1 VCRCRRGAGSGSSR
15 RLRGKGVFKRFDRL
29 RPCRIFAYYLGG
41 LKPDDED
48 PGEAEARALNYKSRD
63 EYLAALLNGEKQ
75 EINKR
80 FKKAA
85 RRLFAQADL
94 DFDRRPARVLFAAF
108 VRMIEELPEQWFN
121 WLNSNLQEECR
132 SAPMGTESQTPH
144 EFFFLPQMTGLLRPP
159 IGRRQGVRVFF
170 AYLRKLRFRFGLR
183 TSCGRNARPAF
194 GCSADTSIPA

>member
-1 VCRCRRGAGSGSSR
+1 MRTKILRRVDALESEERSRQSEQQSSWATIFFFCW
-15 RLRGKGVFKRFDRL
+15 K
-29 RPCRIFAYYLGG
+29 INFAYYLGG

-144 EFFFLPQMTGLLRPP
+144 EFFFC
-159 IGRRQGVRVFF
+159 
-170 AYLRKLRFRFGLR
+170 RK
-183 TSCGRNARPAF
+183 
-194 GCSADTSIPA
+194 